1 MSTCFWQSFSL
12 RQGSPPPG
20 AGQSY
25 VQRSGFEVLQAA
37 SRDPDWSR
45 VQTSRPVV
53 SSATE
58 HASNLKWHEI
68 SKIQNQGNINVVDLV
83 ALGKQMWS
91 SDHLQISLGTNQC
104 SQPRGQI
111 RQTNSQ
117 EFQRHPKSSAK
128 RLWLKS
134 CPKVS
139 FARASGR
146 FTSFAFSVGPIHSS
160 LPLCFL
166 GWIFCPRLNMVRREA
181 KWFFPCPNYQSRL
194 GPVQRHF

>member
-1 MSTCFWQSFSL
+1 M
-12 RQGSPPPG
+12 
-20 AGQSY
+20 
-25 VQRSGFEVLQAA
+25 
-37 SRDPDWSR
+37 
-45 VQTSRPVV
+45 
-53 SSATE
+53 
-58 HASNLKWHEI
+58 
-68 SKIQNQGNINVVDLV
+68 

-128 RLWLKS
+128 KLWLKS

-139 FARASGR
+139 FARASGK

-160 LPLCFL
+160 LPLCFF
-166 GWIFCPRLNMVRREA
+166 GWFFCPRLNMVRREA
-181 KWFFPCPNYQSRL
+181 KWIFPCPNYQSWRL
-194 GPVQRHF
+194 ERKKTSTAFFSFPHIEENIFFVVTGLPVFGVTAIISGPCFIWEAWGL